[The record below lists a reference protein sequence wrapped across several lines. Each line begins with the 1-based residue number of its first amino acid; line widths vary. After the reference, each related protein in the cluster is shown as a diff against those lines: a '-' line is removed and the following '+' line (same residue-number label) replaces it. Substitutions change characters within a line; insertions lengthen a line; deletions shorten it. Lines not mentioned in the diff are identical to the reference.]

1 MALWRKINELKG
13 AISQQAGMIFRGLRS
28 DGLPAALGGAS
39 PGTNTAVFTM
49 AVVALGAKMAKADGV
64 VAEIEVAAFHR
75 AFRVDASEARNVERL
90 FNLAKQD
97 VAGFE
102 AYADKIK
109 TLLGNDRST
118 LQDVLESLFHIATAD
133 RAMHPGE
140 DAFLAT
146 VGNRFGFSP
155 SEFRHIRAQFVVDHT
170 SPYDVL
176 GLTPSASID
185 DIKKR
190 HRDLVKETHPDR
202 LIARGAHIELIE
214 VATRKMQAI
223 NTAYEAIARERRI

>member
-1 MALWRKINELKG
+1 MALWRKINDLREQISLRAGELL
-13 AISQQAGMIFRGLRS
+13 RGLR
-28 DGLPAALGGAS
+28 PEALVGSTEGADD
-39 PGTNTAVFTM
+39 ALFTM

-64 VAEIEVAAFHR
+64 VIEIEVAAFHR
-75 AFRVDASEARNVERL
+75 AFHVDAKEARNVERL

-97 VAGFE
+97 IAGFE

-109 TLLGNDRST
+109 ALLGNDRHT

-133 RAMHPGE
+133 RALHPGE
-140 DAFLAT
+140 DAFLAI
-146 VGNRFGFSP
+146 VGERFGFAP

-176 GLTPSASID
+176 GLTPAASNEE
-185 DIKKR
+185 IKRR

-202 LIARGAHIELIE
+202 LIARGAHVELVD
-214 VATRKMQAI
+214 VATRKLQAI
-223 NTAYEAIARERRI
+223 NAAWETIARERRI